1 MSDRR
6 EMLMQELAVLDRM
19 ACILRELNGGPPLQ
33 AQPAQPQP
41 APAPGSN
48 RRHVVTIPV
57 GEVIGPD
64 GARAPVMDLS
74 AIAHLV
80 EGGPEKL
87 RDLEQQLS
95 QVWSQIPS
103 NAQPGQTGKVVIR

>member
-1 MSDRR
+1 MSDRS
-6 EMLMQELAVLDRM
+6 LLLQELAVLDRM

-33 AQPAQPQP
+33 AQPAPQP
-41 APAPGSN
+41 APAPGSS